1 MRMTGKPVATMRIL
15 ISTLTIMALAA
26 APAMAQTA
34 KRISQHKDWAT
45 YSYKANNGKV
55 CYVLSV
61 PSTKEPSN
69 LDHGDIYFS
78 VSQKPGQNVAFE
90 PQFIA
95 SYNLKEKSAVTVTVD
110 GKPFKMFTKG
120 KLAWLE
126 NAAEEPALVA
136 AMKAGSKMKVAATS
150 GRGNATSYMF
160 SLSGITAA
168 LESIKT
174 CE

>member
-1 MRMTGKPVATMRIL
+1 MRIL
-15 ISTLTIMALAA
+15 ILSLTALALA
-26 APAMAQTA
+26 GTPAIAQSA

-45 YSYKANNGKV
+45 YSYKADSGKV

-61 PSTKEPSN
+61 PSSKEPSN

-95 SYNLKEKSAVTVTVD
+95 SYNLQEKSKVTVTVD
-110 GKPFKMFTKG
+110 GKPFSMFTKG

-126 NAAEEPALVA
+126 NAAEEPTLVA
-136 AMKAGSKMKVAATS
+136 AMKAGSNMKVAAKS
-150 GRGNATSYMF
+150 GRGNATTYMF

-168 LESIKT
+168 LDSIQT
-174 CE
+174 CK

>member
-1 MRMTGKPVATMRIL
+1 MRIL
-15 ISTLTIMALAA
+15 ISTLMTLALAA
-26 APAMAQTA
+26 TPALAQSA
-34 KRISQHKDWAT
+34 KRMSQHKDWAT
-45 YSYKANNGKV
+45 YSYKADNGNV

-61 PSTKEPSN
+61 PSSKEPSN

-95 SYNLKEKSAVTVTVD
+95 SYNLQEKSKVTITID
-110 GKPFKMFTKG
+110 GKPFTMFTKG

-126 NAAEEPALVA
+126 NAAEEPNLVA
-136 AMKAGSKMKVAATS
+136 AMKAGSKMKVAAKS

-168 LESIKT
+168 LDSIKT
-174 CE
+174 CK

>member
-1 MRMTGKPVATMRIL
+1 MRIL
-15 ISTLTIMALAA
+15 ISTLMTLALVTTPALA
-26 APAMAQTA
+26 QSA
-34 KRISQHKDWAT
+34 KRLSQFKDWAT
-45 YSYKANNGKV
+45 YSYKASNGQV

-61 PSTKEPSN
+61 PSSKEPSN

-95 SYNLKEKSAVTVTVD
+95 SYNLKEKSKVTVTID
-110 GKPFKMFTKG
+110 GKPFTMFTKG

-126 NAAEEPALVA
+126 NAAEEPTLVA
-136 AMKAGSKMKVAATS
+136 AMKAGSSMKVAAVS
-150 GRGNATSYMF
+150 GRGNPTNYTF

-168 LESIKT
+168 LDSIKG
-174 CE
+174 CK